1 MTDTSHKRY
10 PVPPG
15 VHWGDPRFT
24 PAQDAILACIRGLTC
39 TVLQEGVTAS
49 EIAETLT
56 MSRQAAQQTLHR
68 LLEKGLVSKTC
79 VRRDVVFWKLKETP

>member
-24 PAQDAILACIRGLTC
+24 PAQDAILRQLRAYNAPFGS
-39 TVLQEGVTAS
+39 TATML
-49 EIAETLT
+49 AEDLH

-68 LLEKGLVSKTC
+68 LLAKGLVNKE
-79 VRRDVVFWKLKETP
+79 VRSYNVVLWSLRGTT